1 MTDCFKTWLS
11 CIKLFYHNLGK
22 INKVCFGGTIII
34 VAVSFWV
41 SSVLGI
47 KIESEPFYTK
57 YNIGHRI
64 VWHRFFRMFN
74 MWIYDYQIVCTYRNR
89 IIFNVKYTFS
99 TDNIEKFRKLMG
111 VRVALPIPF
120 VFRNRNITKFKIRI
134 GYSFVLKIN

>member
-1 MTDCFKTWLS
+1 
-11 CIKLFYHNLGK
+11 
-22 INKVCFGGTIII
+22 
-34 VAVSFWV
+34 
-41 SSVLGI
+41 
-47 KIESEPFYTK
+47 
-57 YNIGHRI
+57 
-64 VWHRFFRMFN
+64 MFN